1 MKTGLTYE
9 KGLSSILEQGP
20 DVIVIGD
27 IKDAKTAEIAV
38 KAAMGGHLVLELF
51 VPMILWTQC

>member
-1 MKTGLTYE
+1 MYIYTIEDPVEYVIEGVNQVQVNMKTGLTYE

-27 IKDAKTAEIAV
+27 IKDAKRL
-38 KAAMGGHLVLELF
+38 K
-51 VPMILWTQC
+51 